1 MSLDMK
7 LEGGSGKKL
16 KRKILDND
24 TVFSM
29 KNIKRWKS
37 HRYITPRRTGGILD
51 IRNYRKD
58 RFNRQN
64 PKLDGLET

>member
-29 KNIKRWKS
+29 TNIEMEE
-37 HRYITPRRTGGILD
+37 P
-51 IRNYRKD
+51 
-58 RFNRQN
+58 
-64 PKLDGLET
+64 